1 MKISLTSKRPESYG
15 QTVYQTE
22 TIDKTLIMGKLAII
36 IDTIRTATDVSIE
49 KWDITRPDSFMQDWE
64 ETIEIKLKLTH
75 QGLCSMAKTE

>member
-22 TIDKTLIMGKLAII
+22 IVDKTLIMGKLAII

-49 KWDITRPDSFMQDWE
+49 KWDVTRPDSFMQDWD

-75 QGLCSMAKTE
+75 QGLCSMAKVE